1 MTYHAWAG
9 HEDGF
14 AKEIPAGR
22 WQVVMHH
29 GSAYAVYVSGQI
41 KNFMAQFA
49 MGLLHEG
56 AYFRGI
62 DALDKQ
68 GGHYDLTPI
77 VSHAVMYWHMRYVLE
92 KADNV
97 MIARHWRDLK
107 VRERTTIRSMFDA
120 RNF

>member
-14 AKEIPAGR
+14 AKEIPPGR

-68 GGHYDLTPI
+68 GGHD
-77 VSHAVMYWHMRYVLE
+77 VDYV
-92 KADNV
+92 D
-97 MIARHWRDLK
+97 HWRHLR
-107 VRERTTIRSMFDA
+107 VRERAEVQSMRGA
-120 RNF
+120 RDL